1 MSSTF
6 SEIGGRL
13 RELRARTG
21 LNQQDFAETIDT
33 SFRSYRAYENGK
45 RELPTAAIL
54 RIHEIMN
61 VSPHWLL
68 LGEKE
73 PTDDRSMQII
83 EQVAKASLDAM
94 EQSPSERDNAE
105 KAKMLRLLIKF
116 SLAQGECLSATDI
129 QELLG

>member
-21 LNQQDFAETIDT
+21 LNQQDFAETINA
-33 SFRSYRAYENGK
+33 SFRSYRAYENGQ
-45 RELPTAAIL
+45 RELPTAVVL
-54 RIHEIMN
+54 RIHEVMN

-83 EQVAKASLDAM
+83 EQVAEAFLDAM
-94 EQSPSERDNAE
+94 DQSTTERDNAA
-105 KAKMLRLLIKF
+105 KAKKLRLLIKL
-116 SLAQGECLSATDI
+116 SLAQGECISQNDI
-129 QELLG
+129 IELLG